1 MYVAHQYLGANL
13 APSEENSLNRK
24 TYKIDEVA
32 QALGIGKTTV
42 HKLLRDG
49 ELQKIK
55 LGRSTLISAD
65 SIEALLQRHAVQA
78 GAPQCH

>member
-1 MYVAHQYLGANL
+1 M
-13 APSEENSLNRK
+13 

-32 QALGIGKTTV
+32 QTLGLGKTTI
-42 HKLLRDG
+42 HKLIREG

-65 SIEALLQRHAVQA
+65 SIEALLQRSSVQV
-78 GAPQCH
+78 GAPRCH